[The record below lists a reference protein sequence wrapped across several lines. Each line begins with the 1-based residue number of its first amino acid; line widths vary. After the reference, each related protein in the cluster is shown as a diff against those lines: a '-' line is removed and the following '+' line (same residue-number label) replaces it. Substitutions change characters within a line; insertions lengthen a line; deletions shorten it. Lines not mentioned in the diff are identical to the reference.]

1 VARVSRFQVEARPF
15 WFNPD
20 GADEHGDFGHW
31 VGRGNPPEWLR
42 RTTMETYPVD
52 IDPGQV
58 ARWVKAEC
66 VIAPSPFKIT
76 ARRRQEVREIP
87 VRAETHLDDAER
99 EDLTE
104 VATIATLD
112 IAPVHAS
119 DGWLLSVVVEDE
131 VGPRVS
137 NGDTSGDAEQQI
149 DLGTFYKEFIRPG
162 RGTANVI
169 AEVEDPAAKKHLARL
184 IKAIETN
191 RHGADRG
198 ALRR

>member
-1 VARVSRFQVEARPF
+1 
-15 WFNPD
+15 
-20 GADEHGDFGHW
+20 
-31 VGRGNPPEWLR
+31 
-42 RTTMETYPVD
+42 METYPVD

-66 VIAPSPFKIT
+66 EVAPSSFRVS
-76 ARRRQEVREIP
+76 ARRTREARDIP
-87 VRAETHLDDAER
+87 VRAATHIGDEER

-104 VATIATLD
+104 VATIATLE

-137 NGDTSGDAEQQI
+137 NGDTGGDAEQQI

-162 RGTANVI
+162 GGTANVI
-169 AEVEDPAAKKHLARL
+169 AEVEDPAAKKHLPRR

>member
-1 VARVSRFQVEARPF
+1 MEA
-15 WFNPD
+15 
-20 GADEHGDFGHW
+20 
-31 VGRGNPPEWLR
+31 
-42 RTTMETYPVD
+42 YPVD

-66 VIAPSPFKIT
+66 EVAPSSFRIT

-87 VRAETHLDDAER
+87 ARAETHLDDAER

-162 RGTANVI
+162 RGSANVV
-169 AEVEDPAAKKHLARL
+169 AEVENLEAKEYL
-184 IKAIETN
+184 TPVVS
-191 RHGADRG
+191 G
-198 ALRR
+198 